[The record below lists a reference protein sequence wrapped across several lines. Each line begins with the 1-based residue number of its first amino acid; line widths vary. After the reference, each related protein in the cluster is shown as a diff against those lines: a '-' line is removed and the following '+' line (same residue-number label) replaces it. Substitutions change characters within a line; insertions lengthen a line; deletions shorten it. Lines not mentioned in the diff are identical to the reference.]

1 MRRGIENWLLKL
13 ILARECLR
21 LSQRHS
27 GVRNFPEIKKIDDY
41 KSDELVQ
48 IFIGLTIKIAELI
61 ISNIYFYLLL
71 YEVKFPIE
79 RKISCNEYRD

>member
-1 MRRGIENWLLKL
+1 MPS
-13 ILARECLR
+13 A
-21 LSQRHS
+21 LSKTL

-71 YEVKFPIE
+71 YEVKFPAVQL
-79 RKISCNEYRD
+79 